1 MSRADL
7 PSFAKQY
14 VEKFRRTGRD
24 GFNLE
29 VIPFASSSQRFAE
42 MNKLLGDCA
51 AIAASRFAPAASRDQ
66 CGSTAHSGSPLTARR
81 QTGKKP
87 RDLAIA
93 SEPIQAQF
101 DRLCCGECLFEL
113 APHRRSIF
121 RGNDR
126 TNFRLADHFP
136 Q

>member
-14 VEKFRRTGRD
+14 VEKFRRTARH
-24 GFNLE
+24 GFNLK
-29 VIPFASSSQRFAE
+29 VVPFASSSQRFAK

-51 AIAASRFAPAASRDQ
+51 AIAASRFAPAASGDQ
-66 CGSTAHSGSPLTARR
+66 CGSAAHPASPLTTRC

-93 SEPIQAQF
+93 REPIQSQF
-101 DRLCCGECLFEL
+101 DRLCCGERLFEL
-113 APHRRSIF
+113 APH
-121 RGNDR
+121 
-126 TNFRLADHFP
+126 H
-136 Q
+136 